1 MIVSGP
7 TASRILPI
15 FEYRRPTLPP
25 RRLDHVGDFAADVD
39 LAEQEQAIS
48 QTRAHTKTNR
58 CIAEGRRAFLE
69 RFAEIYGDRPRA
81 SNPVR
86 AQGGKGTE
94 PVPTSRRKRRAARG
108 ASSVAEVQ

>member
-69 RFAEIYGDRPRA
+69 RFAEIYGGPA
-81 SNPVR
+81 
-86 AQGGKGTE
+86 
-94 PVPTSRRKRRAARG
+94 
-108 ASSVAEVQ
+108 